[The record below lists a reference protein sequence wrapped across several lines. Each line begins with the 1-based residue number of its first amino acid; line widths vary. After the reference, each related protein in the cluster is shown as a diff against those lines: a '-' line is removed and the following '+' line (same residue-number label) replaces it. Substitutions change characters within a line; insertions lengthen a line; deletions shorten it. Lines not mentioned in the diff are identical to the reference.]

1 MLVMCI
7 LILLF
12 TDPSL
17 QLPLHPF
24 NYLVIIVLQ
33 LFNGDVSNFLSVLII
48 LINPAFM
55 ITLCQLN
62 HTEYLYYS
70 LIESQLGVQGWI
82 IFGGGLLDF
91 FFVLWQDFWI
101 FFPPYIKL
109 ILGLSVVRYLCV
121 LWFIYSLKIAT
132 MLSLFLA
139 LIHSRFVLK

>member
-1 MLVMCI
+1 MCI

-12 TDPSL
+12 TEPSL

-33 LFNGDVSNFLSVLII
+33 LFNGEVSNFLSVLII

-62 HTEYLYYS
+62 HTAYLYYS
-70 LIESQLGVQGWI
+70 LIEGQLGVQGWI

-91 FFVLWQDFWI
+91 LFFFFVLFFCTVTGFLDF
-101 FFPPYIKL
+101 FCPPI
-109 ILGLSVVRYLCV
+109 
-121 LWFIYSLKIAT
+121 
-132 MLSLFLA
+132 
-139 LIHSRFVLK
+139 

>member
-12 TDPSL
+12 TEPSL

-55 ITLCQLN
+55 ITFCQLN
-62 HTEYLYYS
+62 HTAYLYYS
-70 LIESQLGVQGWI
+70 LIEGQLGVQGWS

-91 FFVLWQDFWI
+91 FFCTVTGFLD
-101 FFPPYIKL
+101 
-109 ILGLSVVRYLCV
+109 
-121 LWFIYSLKIAT
+121 
-132 MLSLFLA
+132 LFSSP
-139 LIHSRFVLK
+139 I

>member
-33 LFNGDVSNFLSVLII
+33 LYNGDVSNFLSVLII

-91 FFVLWQDFWI
+91 FLYCDRI
-101 FFPPYIKL
+101 SGFFSPPI
-109 ILGLSVVRYLCV
+109 
-121 LWFIYSLKIAT
+121 
-132 MLSLFLA
+132 
-139 LIHSRFVLK
+139 

>member
-1 MLVMCI
+1 MCI

-12 TDPSL
+12 TEPSL

-55 ITLCQLN
+55 ITFCQLN
-62 HTEYLYYS
+62 HTVYLYYS
-70 LIESQLGVQGWI
+70 LIEGQLGVQGWS

-91 FFVLWQDFWI
+91 FLYCDRI
-101 FFPPYIKL
+101 SGFFSSPI
-109 ILGLSVVRYLCV
+109 
-121 LWFIYSLKIAT
+121 
-132 MLSLFLA
+132 
-139 LIHSRFVLK
+139 

>member
-1 MLVMCI
+1 MCI

-12 TDPSL
+12 TEPSL

-62 HTEYLYYS
+62 HTAYLYYS
-70 LIESQLGVQGWI
+70 LIEGQLGVQGWS

-91 FFVLWQDFWI
+91 FCTVTGFLD
-101 FFPPYIKL
+101 FFPPHIKL

-121 LWFIYSLKIAT
+121 
-132 MLSLFLA
+132 
-139 LIHSRFVLK
+139 H

>member
-1 MLVMCI
+1 MCI

-12 TDPSL
+12 TEPSL
-17 QLPLHPF
+17 QLHLHPF

-62 HTEYLYYS
+62 HTAYLYYS
-70 LIESQLGVQGWI
+70 LIEGQLGVQGWS

-91 FFVLWQDFWI
+91 FCTVTGFLDF
-101 FFPPYIKL
+101 FFPPPYKVDIRAFCCKVFMC
-109 ILGLSVVRYLCV
+109 S
-121 LWFIYSLKIAT
+121 
-132 MLSLFLA
+132 
-139 LIHSRFVLK
+139 LIHLFIKNCNNVIYISGINSLIFWVLK

>member
-1 MLVMCI
+1 M
-7 LILLF
+7 LF

-91 FFVLWQDFWI
+91 FFLYCDRISGF

-121 LWFIYSLKIAT
+121 L
-132 MLSLFLA
+132 
-139 LIHSRFVLK
+139 

>member
-12 TDPSL
+12 TEPSL

-55 ITLCQLN
+55 ITFCQLN
-62 HTEYLYYS
+62 HTAYLYYS
-70 LIESQLGVQGWI
+70 LIEGQLGVQGWS

-91 FFVLWQDFWI
+91 FFCTVTGFLDFFSSI
-101 FFPPYIKL
+101 
-109 ILGLSVVRYLCV
+109 
-121 LWFIYSLKIAT
+121 
-132 MLSLFLA
+132 
-139 LIHSRFVLK
+139 

>member
-12 TDPSL
+12 TEPPL
-17 QLPLHPF
+17 QLPFHPF

-62 HTEYLYYS
+62 HTAYLYYS
-70 LIESQLGVQGWI
+70 LIEGQLGVQGWI

-91 FFVLWQDFWI
+91 FLYCDRISV
-101 FFPPYIKL
+101 PPPPPNIKL

-121 LWFIYSLKIAT
+121 L
-132 MLSLFLA
+132 
-139 LIHSRFVLK
+139 